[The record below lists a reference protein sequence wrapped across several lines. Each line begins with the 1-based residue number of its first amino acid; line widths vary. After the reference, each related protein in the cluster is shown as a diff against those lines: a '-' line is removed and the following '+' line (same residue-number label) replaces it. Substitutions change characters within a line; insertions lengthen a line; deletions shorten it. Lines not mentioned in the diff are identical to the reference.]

1 MKALNAQGISRDS
14 LPYKAP
20 LQPFGSW
27 FAVISTA
34 IITLF
39 KGQNSYDLRFAMLKG
54 HCRSP
59 GFDTFIPFTKDTF
72 VTSYIGLPTFVL
84 CWGGYKLYYRTSV
97 IPSNKVDLITG
108 KREID
113 EEEERFVADEEAKGP
128 RSLRRR
134 IWDSL

>member
-39 KGQNSYDLRFAMLKG
+39 K
-54 HCRSP
+54 